1 MYKWIEQLKIGD
13 KIVAVT
19 KTNRK
24 VHKTY
29 DLLTVTQVNTFGRI
43 TLNNGVVIDKTGRER
58 GKGSVIGTPR
68 TTYHEYTA
76 EMQLEIETA
85 NKVIAVE
92 NLINE
97 VDGIDLAKQS
107 IGSLESI
114 EISLLR
120 ILNHVR
126 RISY

>member
-13 KIVAVT
+13 RVVAVT
-19 KTNRK
+19 KVNRK

-43 TLNNGVVIDKTGRER
+43 TLNNGVVIDKNGRER

-68 TTYHEYTA
+68 TTYHEYTPA
-76 EMQLEIETA
+76 MQLEIETA
-85 NKVIAVE
+85 NKVLAVE
-92 NLINE
+92 SLINE
-97 VDGIDLAKQS
+97 VENIDLARQS

-114 EISLLR
+114 EISLLH

-126 RISY
+126 RIS